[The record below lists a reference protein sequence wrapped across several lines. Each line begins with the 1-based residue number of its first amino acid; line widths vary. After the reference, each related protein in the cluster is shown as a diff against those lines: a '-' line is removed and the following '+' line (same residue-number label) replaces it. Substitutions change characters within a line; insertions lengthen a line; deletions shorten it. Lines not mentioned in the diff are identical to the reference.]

1 MNTVLSMFWGLEQ
14 RLGRLGLAALL
25 MLAGA
30 AAFYLLTVLPLQ
42 TQVAGLQ
49 ADATRLQAEAAQR
62 SRRVSARAPDGPE
75 QLQMFYRFIPAVG
88 EAPILL
94 NDIFGT
100 AARAGVQLDAS
111 HYRVTDDQG
120 SRLTRYEITLPVNG
134 SYLQVR
140 TFVAFVMTY
149 VPSLSLDSFVIRK
162 DKIGDGDVKAEIK
175 MTLYLERT

>member
-1 MNTVLSMFWGLEQ
+1 MNTARSMFWGLEQ
-14 RLGRLGLAALL
+14 RLGRAGLAALL

-49 ADATRLQAEAAQR
+49 ADAKRLQGEAQR
-62 SRRVSARAPDGPE
+62 ARRVSTRALDGPG
-75 QLQMFYRFIPAVG
+75 QLQMFYGFIPAVS

-94 NDIFGT
+94 NEIFGT

-111 HYRVTDDQG
+111 HYRVTEDKG

-134 SYLQVR
+134 SYIQVR
-140 TFVAFVMTY
+140 TFAAFVMTY

-162 DKIGDGDVKAEIK
+162 DKIDDGDVKAEIK
-175 MTLYLERT
+175 MTLYLERA

>member
-1 MNTVLSMFWGLEQ
+1 MNRALSIFSALEQ
-14 RLGRLGLAALL
+14 RLGRVGLGALL

-42 TQVAGLQ
+42 TQVAGLK
-49 ADATRLQAEAAQR
+49 ADAKRLQGDAQR
-62 SRRVSARAPDGPE
+62 FRRASARAPDGSE
-75 QLQMFYRFIPAVG
+75 QLQTFYGLIPDVS
-88 EAPILL
+88 EAPVLL

-100 AARAGVQLDAS
+100 AARAGVQLDVS
-111 HYRVTDDQG
+111 HYRVTEDKG

-134 SYLQVR
+134 SYIQVR

-149 VPSLSLDSFVIRK
+149 VPSLTLDSLTLRK
-162 DKIGDGDVKAEIK
+162 DKIDDADVRAEIK